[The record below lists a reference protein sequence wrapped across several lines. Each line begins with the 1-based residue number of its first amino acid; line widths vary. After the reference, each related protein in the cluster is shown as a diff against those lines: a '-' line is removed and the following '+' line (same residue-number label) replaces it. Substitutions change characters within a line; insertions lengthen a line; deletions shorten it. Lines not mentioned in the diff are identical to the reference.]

1 MRIGHGYD
9 VHKLVED
16 RELIVGG
23 VHIPYEKGLL
33 GHSDADVLLHA
44 VSDALLGAAA
54 MGDIGGMFPDND
66 PEYLGADSLVLLR
79 QVFQRLRDNG
89 YSVINVDCTVIAQKP
104 KMKPYIPEMRMNIA
118 ASLSTEVE
126 NISVK
131 ATTEEKMGFTGRGEG
146 ISAHCVC
153 LIDKV

>member
-9 VHKLVED
+9 VHRLVEG
-16 RELIVGG
+16 RGLIVGG

-104 KMKPYIPEMRMNIA
+104 KMKPYIPEIRMNIA
-118 ASLSTEVE
+118 AALSTDAD

-131 ATTEEKMGFTGRGEG
+131 ATTEEEMGFTGRGEG

-153 LIDKV
+153 LIDKA